1 MTKVHNKKRNVG
13 IIYDQIISTL
23 CECHLNNDSESVEK
37 ISKIMTENFKKG
49 SQLQKELQFFSS
61 FLKMSNLNDSLSSS
75 IINEAKKACK
85 SHFSQEE
92 LDMEKS
98 KLIKDLNYA
107 FGKGKIFEKK
117 VDNYKLYAT
126 IQTLLNEWRNEDNSD
141 FSTIS
146 EYEIK
151 LNDWLTRDSNT
162 KEELNESKFKGI
174 DNLTLKIMND
184 KFNKKYSNILNEDQ
198 KNLIKEYFAS
208 EDNSSIIKAFSNIKN
223 KTILNLNSFKT
234 SNTNTYLK
242 ESYNVV
248 LNNIQNLDE
257 SDLSEENLKKFLT
270 VAKLNDELKGN

>member
-85 SHFSQEE
+85 SHFSQEV
-92 LDMEKS
+92 LDIEKS

-126 IQTLLNEWRNEDNSD
+126 IQTLLNEWRNEDNFD

-151 LNDWLTRDSNT
+151 LNDWLTRDDNT

-184 KFNKKYSNILNEDQ
+184 KFNKKYSNVLNEDQ
-198 KNLIKEYFAS
+198 KSLIKEYFAS

-234 SNTNTYLK
+234 NNTNTYLK

>member
-92 LDMEKS
+92 LDIEKS

-184 KFNKKYSNILNEDQ
+184 KFNKKYSNVLNEDQ
-198 KNLIKEYFAS
+198 KSLIKEYFAS

-234 SNTNTYLK
+234 NNTNTYLK
-242 ESYNVV
+242 ESYSVV

>member
-85 SHFSQEE
+85 SHFSQEV
-92 LDMEKS
+92 LDIEKS

-126 IQTLLNEWRNEDNSD
+126 IQTLLNEWRNEDNFD

-184 KFNKKYSNILNEDQ
+184 KFNKKYSNVLNEDQ
-198 KNLIKEYFAS
+198 KSLIKEYFAS

-234 SNTNTYLK
+234 NNTNTYLK